1 MSTRERRSE
10 QRIVPRDTGGGDE
23 PEGVTQAREGGDAFL
38 RAADRAIE
46 RALSGTPEEFLRQN
60 RQLGGQ

>member
-1 MSTRERRSE
+1 MSTRERRPE
-10 QRIVPRDTGGGDE
+10 ERIVPPAGGANPEPAAISEARD
-23 PEGVTQAREGGDAFL
+23 AGDAFL
-38 RAADRAIE
+38 RAADTAID